1 MKSRMQVRSMLS
13 KRMKGMLDRLT
24 TPVYGEGFD
33 DSLLKVID
41 GTKPLAEYKKLKK
54 MDEINSVK
62 GQYDA

>member
-1 MKSRMQVRSMLS
+1 MLS
-13 KRMKGMLDRLT
+13 KKTKGMLDRLT
-24 TPVYGEGFD
+24 TPVYGEGYD

-41 GTKPLAEYKKLKK
+41 GRSPAEYKKLRK

>member
-1 MKSRMQVRSMLS
+1 MLS

-33 DSLLKVID
+33 DTLLKVID
-41 GTKPLAEYKKLKK
+41 GRPPAEYRKLKK

>member
-1 MKSRMQVRSMLS
+1 MLS
-13 KRMKGMLDRLT
+13 KRMKDMLDRIT

-41 GTKPLAEYKKLKK
+41 GRPSAEYKKLRK

>member
-1 MKSRMQVRSMLS
+1 MKDL
-13 KRMKGMLDRLT
+13 LDRVT
-24 TPVYGEGFD
+24 TPIYGEGRD

-41 GTKPLAEYKKLKK
+41 GRPPAEYKKQRK

>member
-1 MKSRMQVRSMLS
+1 MLS
-13 KRMKGMLDRLT
+13 KKMKGMLDRLT
-24 TPVYGEGFD
+24 TPVYGEGYD

-41 GTKPLAEYKKLKK
+41 GRPVAEYKKLKK

>member
-1 MKSRMQVRSMLS
+1 MLS
-13 KRMKGMLDRLT
+13 KKMKGMLDRLT

-41 GTKPLAEYKKLKK
+41 GGKPIAEYKKLRR

>member
-1 MKSRMQVRSMLS
+1 MLVRSMLS
-13 KRMKGMLDRLT
+13 KKMKGMLDRLT

-41 GTKPLAEYKKLKK
+41 GRSPAEYKKQRK

-62 GQYDA
+62 DQYDA